1 MSFINNTASQGP
13 VIFGKESFDS
23 FNDQYVDGGGNYASE
38 SECRGFY
45 IHRVNSTC
53 QEFELQ
59 GIPLPIKVTINATV
73 NITVNAT
80 INDAEI
86 IKSNGTGIH
95 IDNIT
100 WNVTGNVT
108 SNFTRDFTGDVIIH
122 VSTSSSKAARNVTTI
137 DADIN
142 TTNLTGNV
150 SAILSSSV
158 PSYSPSF
165 TMIPTTSSIP
175 SFSSYP
181 SMTPTYNAS
190 YSENSS
196 INSSSTPSAV
206 PSRATL
212 YVPPRDP
219 ESEMLPLVARKQPKG
234 YYNWNVMDKDFGPE
248 AWGDV
253 DVSSSDYIQFLN
265 QGLHVT
271 TNECGKYGN
280 QTPIDFFRTN
290 VPCSEFHQIRAHG
303 GDWKNMTRQGEVT
316 FQVTPSYLRIQFD
329 GEGERIP
336 RADSPGGFTEIF
348 SSHLE
353 LTLPSLHTLN
363 GQHFDAEYSIYHMQS
378 IKNRSLV
385 VSVLIDASENAY
397 NHQFQ
402 RMLNAWVQV
411 ENCGIEAGR
420 RLRFEDIH
428 DDDDTD
434 TEEWF
439 ETAPLDEHDERR
451 LASQARIGGRFNIYG
466 NDLVPSIYWY
476 AYAGSLPRPPCTRAV
491 HWRVLDVAMR
501 ISHRQLQTLKDI
513 LSKGACKDSPFREGL
528 GDMLARP
535 IQSSWKREVWQCTK
549 DNYLS
554 DCERFGLLCPAPDF
568 HGDDV
573 AS

>member
-1 MSFINNTASQGP
+1 MSSYASLKVQNVSFINNTASQGP

-411 ENCGIEAGR
+411 ENCGIRSE
-420 RLRFEDIH
+420 
-428 DDDDTD
+428 
-434 TEEWF
+434 
-439 ETAPLDEHDERR
+439 ERR
-451 LASQARIGGRFNIYG
+451 VGKE
-466 NDLVPSIYWY
+466 
-476 AYAGSLPRPPCTRAV
+476 C
-491 HWRVLDVAMR
+491 
-501 ISHRQLQTLKDI
+501 
-513 LSKGACKDSPFREGL
+513 
-528 GDMLARP
+528 
-535 IQSSWKREVWQCTK
+535 
-549 DNYLS
+549 
-554 DCERFGLLCPAPDF
+554 
-568 HGDDV
+568 
-573 AS
+573 